1 MDHGDQEVAALARE
15 RGRALVGYAYLLTGS
30 VRDAEDLVQDA
41 LVKTMLRSRSG
52 LDLDVA
58 EAYVRRTV
66 LTTFVDGH
74 RRLRRWRDAVP
85 RLGHE
90 STVPVP
96 DTADRVSAQVDVRAA
111 LSTLPR
117 RERACVV
124 LRYYDDLPVADIAET
139 LGVSVGSVKRYL
151 STGTRRLEGLLG
163 PVSGRATPDTERT
176 SS

>member
-1 MDHGDQEVAALARE
+1 MDDGDEVVAALARE

-30 VRDAEDLVQDA
+30 MRDAEDLVQDA

-52 LDLDVA
+52 VELEAA
-58 EAYVRRTV
+58 EAYVRRTI

-74 RRLRRWRDAVP
+74 RRLRRWRDALP

-96 DTADRVSAQVDVRAA
+96 DPVDRVTAQVDVRAA
-111 LSTLPR
+111 LGNLPR

-124 LRYYDDLPVADIAET
+124 LRYYDDLPLADIADV
-139 LGVSVGSVKRYL
+139 LGVSVGAVKRYL

-163 PVSGRATPDTERT
+163 PVRGTATHDTER
-176 SS
+176 SPL

>member
-1 MDHGDQEVAALARE
+1 
-15 RGRALVGYAYLLTGS
+15 VGYAYLLTGS

-58 EAYVRRTV
+58 EAYVRRTM
-66 LTTFVDGH
+66 LTTFVDGR

-85 RLGHE
+85 RLDHE

-111 LSTLPR
+111 LSALPR

-124 LRYYDDLPVADIAET
+124 LRYYDDLPVADIAEA

-176 SS
+176 SL